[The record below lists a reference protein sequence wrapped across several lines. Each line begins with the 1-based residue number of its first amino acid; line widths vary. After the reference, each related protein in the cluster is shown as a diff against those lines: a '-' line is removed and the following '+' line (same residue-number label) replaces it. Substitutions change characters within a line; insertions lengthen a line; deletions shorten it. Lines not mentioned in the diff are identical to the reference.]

1 MSNTNR
7 THLVVPLCM
16 ILFAA
21 GAMPLFAVTIKK
33 NSGEPEKAET
43 SQVIRKLP
51 DEPEE
56 PETSQVIR
64 KLPDEPE
71 EPETSQVIRKLPD
84 EPEEPETSQV
94 IRKLP
99 EDEEIVPE
107 AAEETAEAEEKS
119 RPKTEA
125 EAIKEITTRLDKMI
139 YPYKPLQRNREP
151 LLNRALSDEVIPTWR
166 LIYVKDF
173 DKPESAAQTAVSSDD
188 DADLKEDFAAI
199 TLIPVKSIRLSNA
212 LRLSTIGRPQEPT
225 LQPLFFTKYG
235 IMWRK
240 LQTQYENFTL
250 YLGAT
255 ENFHVFASANI
266 SVIYTLFRYVDM
278 KDGTDLISLLV
289 DCLDIEDEDFFTNR
303 FALVHLKEFGDAS
316 IPALQRAIRRVAAS
330 GETPIQQFLG
340 LTNIAT
346 PKALELLNEAAD
358 SKDARIRDAAFTAM
372 IGMPSVY
379 KELKHAYVR
388 MVETREKIWPGFA
401 ACDILGCAKELSPYL
416 DAYYARP
423 KSVAEFETVARARWL
438 LKDPKLNLVHTKALN
453 EITIA
458 SIRSGEI
465 ADSPLYRNVQETDA
479 SRNAR
484 LQVEDEKRIAS
495 AKEAILKAPQTDLSV
510 AAGIEL
516 AMFLTKD
523 KRVST
528 QYIARVNRVG
538 IDILRALPRQ
548 ETLRYMDAL
557 IRYNESIPEAEK
569 LADIK
574 ARIGK

>member
-1 MSNTNR
+1 MPDFIR
-7 THLVVPLCM
+7 IRLIVPLCL

-21 GAMPLFAVTIKK
+21 
-33 NSGEPEKAET
+33 SGILLHAAPIQKLPDDEPEEPA
-43 SQVIRKLP
+43 SVIKKLP
-51 DEPEE
+51 DEPE
-56 PETSQVIR
+56 PEKGSSS
-64 KLPDEPE
+64 DEDA
-71 EPETSQVIRKLPD
+71 K
-84 EPEEPETSQV
+84 
-94 IRKLP
+94 
-99 EDEEIVPE
+99 
-107 AAEETAEAEEKS
+107 TAEKTKEKT
-119 RPKTEA
+119 PA
-125 EAIKEITTRLDKMI
+125 EAIKAITERLDRMI
-139 YPYKPLQRNREP
+139 YPYRPLQRSQEP
-151 LLNRALSDEVIPTWR
+151 LLNRSISDEVIPTWR
-166 LIYVKDF
+166 LIYVKEF
-173 DKPESAAQTAVSSDD
+173 DKPQEADGSAASASVTDD
-188 DADLKEDFAAI
+188 DVKEDFAAI
-199 TLIPVKSIRLSNA
+199 TLIPVKSVRLSNL
-212 LRLSTIGRPQEPT
+212 LRLSAIGKPAEPI

-255 ENFHVFASANI
+255 EDFHVFVSANI

-278 KDGTDLISLLV
+278 KDGTDLITLLV
-289 DCLDIEDEDFFTNR
+289 DCLDIEDEEYFTNR
-303 FALVHLKEFGDAS
+303 FALVHLSEFGDAS
-316 IPALQRAIRRVAAS
+316 IPALQRAIKRVAAS
-330 GETPIQQFLG
+330 GQPPIQQFLG

-346 PKALELLNEAAD
+346 PQAIEILNDAAD
-358 SKDARIRDAAFTAM
+358 SEDADIRRAAFTAL
-372 IGMPSVY
+372 IGMPSVN

-388 MVETREKIWPGFA
+388 MVETRENVWPGFA
-401 ACDILGCAKELSPYL
+401 ACDILGCAKELAPLL

-438 LKDPKLNLVHTKALN
+438 LKDPKLNLVHTRALN

-465 ADSPLYRNVQETDA
+465 ANSPQYRNVQETDA

-528 QYIARVNRVG
+528 QYIARVNRIG

-548 ETLRYMDAL
+548 ETLRYLDAM
-557 IRYNESIPEAEK
+557 IRYNDSIPEAEK
-569 LADIK
+569 LADIR
-574 ARIGK
+574 ARIGR

>member
-1 MSNTNR
+1 MLNTIR
-7 THLVVPLCM
+7 IHLTITICL
-16 ILFAA
+16 ILFTA
-21 GAMPLFAVTIKK
+21 GGIALYADP
-33 NSGEPEKAET
+33 
-43 SQVIRKLP
+43 IRKLS

-56 PETSQVIR
+56 SASEAREPSGDKSDAPASKAEKPESGEKKEKRTEAEIIKAITDRLDQVIR
-64 KLPDEPE
+64 
-71 EPETSQVIRKLPD
+71 
-84 EPEEPETSQV
+84 
-94 IRKLP
+94 
-99 EDEEIVPE
+99 
-107 AAEETAEAEEKS
+107 
-119 RPKTEA
+119 
-125 EAIKEITTRLDKMI
+125 
-139 YPYKPLQRNREP
+139 PYKPLQRSQEP
-151 LLNRALSDEVIPTWR
+151 LLNHSLSDEVIPTWR
-166 LIYVKDF
+166 LVYVKDF
-173 DKPESAAQTAVSSDD
+173 DVPESADPYST
-188 DADLKEDFAAI
+188 DAGDKKLKEDFAVI

-212 LRLSTIGRPQEPT
+212 LRLSTIGRPQEEI

-240 LQTQYENFTL
+240 LESQYENFTL

-255 ENFHVFASANI
+255 EDFHVFVSANI
-266 SVIYTLFRYVDM
+266 SVIYMLFRHVDM
-278 KDGTDLISLLV
+278 KGGIDLISLLV
-289 DCLDIEDEDFFTNR
+289 DCLDIEDEDYFTNR
-303 FALVHLKEFGDAS
+303 FALVHLSEFGDSS
-316 IPALQRAIRRVAAS
+316 IPTIQRSIRRIAAA
-330 GETPIQQFLG
+330 GQPPIQQFLG

-346 PKALELLNEAAD
+346 PKAISLLNAASD
-358 SKDARIRDAAFTAM
+358 SGDANVRDAVFTAL
-372 IGMPSVY
+372 IGMPTVK

-401 ACDILGCAKELSPYL
+401 ACDILGCAKELSPFL
-416 DAYYARP
+416 DAFYAKP

-438 LKDPKLNLVHTKALN
+438 LKDPNLNLVHTKALN

-465 ADSPLYRNVQETDA
+465 ANSPQYRNVQETDA

-523 KRVST
+523 KRVAKE
-528 QYIARVNRVG
+528 YIARVNRAG

-548 ETLRYMDAL
+548 ETLRYLDAL

-569 LADIK
+569 LADIRS
-574 ARIGK
+574 RIGK